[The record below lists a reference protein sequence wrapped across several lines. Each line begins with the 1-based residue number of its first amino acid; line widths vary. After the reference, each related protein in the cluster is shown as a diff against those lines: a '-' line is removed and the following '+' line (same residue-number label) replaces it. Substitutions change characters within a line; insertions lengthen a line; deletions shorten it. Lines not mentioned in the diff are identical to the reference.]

1 MIAMYQKLYIK
12 VSDIHKQ
19 VHLIMLLLNM
29 EWWSDNKSDLWSL
42 GCLTYEM
49 LTLHPPFR
57 AESMGDFIKKVLKD
71 ILGKL
76 IQDIRKIFLKWLINN
91 ELKE

>member
-1 MIAMYQKLYIK
+1 MVAMYQKLYIK

-57 AESMGDFIKKVLKD
+57 AENMGGFY
-71 ILGKL
+71 
-76 IQDIRKIFLKWLINN
+76 
-91 ELKE
+91 